1 MRPDPPHHANLA
13 PASEGYP
20 AGTLSLDRLAFFDL
34 ETTGL
39 SGGSGTIA
47 FLATVASFEGRDL
60 ILRQTFMEDYPGES
74 DFLEIVCA
82 QLMAADWVASYNG
95 ASFDLPLLQSRCVV
109 NRIPPPLVKQI
120 DLLHD
125 CRRFWSYCAESC
137 TLGSMEA
144 FLLAK
149 IREEDIPGALVP
161 RVWLEYVK
169 ADSLR
174 EEQKALMSLVWRHN
188 LEDVISLA
196 QVFLVVESA
205 YRDPGDAL
213 IRYSINPSGFA
224 KSLLRAGRFRETK
237 EMLIRVRDVP
247 EDFQLSMNLKTKAL
261 RQLASM
267 ARRESDRELYA
278 KTILSMDDNSLYGC
292 IAKAKLYEHLEK
304 DERAALAWAL
314 RAKNIIELRDRDIE
328 DHISATHTDLSA
340 SIEHRLA
347 RLRKKLERKTEK
359 DVQGIN

>member
-1 MRPDPPHHANLA
+1 MNLKSRLALLKGGTNRPPNPVRAARTPPDEWEQSAPHVWARTVDLPFAQVPEGFNPQLMRPDPPHHANLA

-125 CRRFWSYCAESC
+125 
-137 TLGSMEA
+137 
-144 FLLAK
+144 
-149 IREEDIPGALVP
+149 
-161 RVWLEYVK
+161 
-169 ADSLR
+169 
-174 EEQKALMSLVWRHN
+174 
-188 LEDVISLA
+188 
-196 QVFLVVESA
+196 
-205 YRDPGDAL
+205 
-213 IRYSINPSGFA
+213 
-224 KSLLRAGRFRETK
+224 
-237 EMLIRVRDVP
+237 
-247 EDFQLSMNLKTKAL
+247 
-261 RQLASM
+261 
-267 ARRESDRELYA
+267 
-278 KTILSMDDNSLYGC
+278 
-292 IAKAKLYEHLEK
+292 
-304 DERAALAWAL
+304 
-314 RAKNIIELRDRDIE
+314 
-328 DHISATHTDLSA
+328 
-340 SIEHRLA
+340 
-347 RLRKKLERKTEK
+347 
-359 DVQGIN
+359 